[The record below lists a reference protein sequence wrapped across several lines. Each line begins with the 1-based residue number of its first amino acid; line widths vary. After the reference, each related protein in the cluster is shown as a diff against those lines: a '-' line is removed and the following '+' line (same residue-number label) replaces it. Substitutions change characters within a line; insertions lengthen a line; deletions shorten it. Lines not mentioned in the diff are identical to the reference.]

1 MLAMRRRQQVVAAS
15 VAEATMRGVEIRL
28 KRCLGQLGA
37 PLGGEQ
43 HVEQKES
50 AMMMALGVKVRKP
63 RRHVCGDREQTV
75 LPRECDVTWVFQHRR
90 ERCSCQ
96 LGQQAHLAIRLV
108 GNDGED
114 VQQ

>member
-1 MLAMRRRQQVVAAS
+1 
-15 VAEATMRGVEIRL
+15 MRGVEIRL